1 MRGWNFPGREAVPEF
16 GFHEDGRSSDDSSKS
31 EMSGEWLVPDEE
43 IIGVLIK
50 AGVVTMGELGGG
62 MEAEVVV
69 EDKA

>member
-1 MRGWNFPGREAVPEF
+1 
-16 GFHEDGRSSDDSSKS
+16 
-31 EMSGEWLVPDEE
+31 MSGEWLVPDEE